1 MTRTAREGAG
11 LDRREFG
18 RRAGGGAL
26 AACAAELV
34 AGPKQSAA
42 PAPAK
47 VRPRALMKVGT
58 QHDSADETLAVL
70 AALGVNHICSRLPSP
85 RLDEQWSVEGLTR
98 LRERVESFGIHLDMV
113 PLPLS
118 SLYITKAEMPGIMLG
133 KSPERDREIDDVC
146 RMIRNASRAGIPS
159 LKYNMSVLG
168 VVRTEPTAG
177 RGGARYSTFKYDQ
190 ARQDPPLTEAG
201 PVPSEV
207 YWERITYFLDRVV
220 PVAEESRV
228 RLACHPHDPGMPPGR
243 GYRGVHT
250 VLGSV
255 EGLKRFVEIHPSDY
269 HGLNFCQ
276 GTVAEMLDDPGRE
289 IFDVIRYFGV
299 RKKIFNVHF
308 RNIQGRFL
316 DFRETFID
324 DGDVDMLAALR
335 AYKEVGYDGMLMP
348 DHVPRITGDA
358 EGAQAFA
365 YTFGYI
371 KALIRA
377 VDADPARPAQ
387 ARLR

>member
-1 MTRTAREGAG
+1 MEERTLKQSQRVGMD
-11 LDRREFG
+11 LDRRAFG
-18 RRAGGGAL
+18 RLAGGGAI
-26 AACAAELV
+26 AACAAELA
-34 AGPKQSAA
+34 AGPGPSAR
-42 PAPAK
+42 PAPASA
-47 VRPRALMKVGT
+47 PGRALMRVGT
-58 QHDSADETLAVL
+58 QHDSSDETLAVL
-70 AALGVNHICSRLPSP
+70 AALGVSSICSRLPSV
-85 RLDEQWSVEGLTR
+85 RLDEKWSVDGLSR
-98 LRERVESFGIHLDMV
+98 LRERVESFGIKLDMV

-118 SLYITKAEMPGIMLG
+118 SAYITQAEMPGIMLG
-133 KSPERDREIDDVC
+133 QSPERDREIDDVC
-146 RMIRNASRAGIPS
+146 RMIRNASRAGIPA

-168 VVRTEPTAG
+168 VVRTDPTTG

-190 ARQDPPLTEAG
+190 ARPEPPLTEAG
-201 PVPSEV
+201 PLPADV

-220 PVAEESRV
+220 PVAEEAKV
-228 RLACHPHDPGMPPGR
+228 RLACHPHDPGMPGDR

-255 EGLKRFVEIHPSDY
+255 EGLKRFVEIHASAY

-335 AYKEVGYDGMLMP
+335 VYREIGYDGMLMP
-348 DHVPRITGDA
+348 DHVPRIAGDA

-377 VDADPARPAQ
+377 VDGEPARA
-387 ARLR
+387 